1 MPRTKQIKPKKN
13 RNKFQKKLGIGV
25 FILAVALSPLVIYS
39 FLNPSSSAISD
50 SQKTTT
56 NVAEGPEIKSDL
68 ATQDPDTKDITE
80 VEDAS
85 SEMDGEWLGL
95 CEKNSI
101 KSVEDFQRTVLN
113 DKVLLAH
120 YSGFDWNNA
129 RLGKR
134 DEEVLA
140 FVSHRRD
147 EVIKK
152 TSKPIKLPKG
162 DGYITDGT
170 HTART
175 FCCNDII
182 LSPAAGPPPEDVV
195 VGFLSG
201 MPPLEEGTLDP
212 LPLTLPP
219 ETFTLDPL
227 PLTLPPETVSSYRYP
242 SGNSHPPTSP
252 PISPPAAPP
261 TQPVPEPATLILFGA
276 GLFVLVITTWKKNTR
291 NKRE

>member
-1 MPRTKQIKPKKN
+1 MSPTKQVEPKKN
-13 RNKFQKKLGIGV
+13 HNKFQKKIGIGV
-25 FILAVALSPLVIYS
+25 FILVVALSPLVIYS
-39 FLNPSSSAISD
+39 FLNPSNLAISD
-50 SQKTTT
+50 KAKKATT
-56 NVAEGPEIKSDL
+56 NVAESDM
-68 ATQDPDTKDITE
+68 ATQDPDYKDITA

-101 KSVEDFQRTVLN
+101 KSVEDFRRTVFN

-129 RLGKR
+129 SLGKH
-134 DEEVLA
+134 DEAILA
-140 FVSHRRD
+140 FVSHRKGD
-147 EVIKK
+147 VIKK
-152 TSKPIKLPKG
+152 TSKPIQLPKG

-182 LSPAAGPPPEDVV
+182 LTPAAGPSPEDVV
-195 VGFLSG
+195 VEFSSG
-201 MPPLEEGTLDP
+201 MPPMEEFILDP
-212 LPLTLPP
+212 LPLTLP
-219 ETFTLDPL
+219 L
-227 PLTLPPETVSSYRYP
+227 ETVSLYRESYLPER
-242 SGNSHPPTSP
+242 SHRTIYRSP
-252 PISPPAAPP
+252 RDVPP

-276 GLFVLVITTWKKNTR
+276 GIFVLVITTWKKNST

>member
-1 MPRTKQIKPKKN
+1 MPHTKQIEPKKN
-13 RNKFQKKLGIGV
+13 HNKFQKKLGIGV
-25 FILAVALSPLVIYS
+25 FILAAALSPLVIYS
-39 FLNPSSSAISD
+39 FLNPSNLAVSD
-50 SQKTTT
+50 YAKKATT

-68 ATQDPDTKDITE
+68 ATQDPDYKDITE

-95 CEKNSI
+95 CKKNSI

-129 RLGKR
+129 SLGKHG
-134 DEEVLA
+134 EAILA
-140 FVSHRRD
+140 FVSHRKGD
-147 EVIKK
+147 VIKK

-170 HTART
+170 LTART

-195 VGFLSG
+195 VEPSSG
-201 MPPLEEGTLDP
+201 MFPVEEVTLAP
-212 LPLTLPP
+212 LPLK
-219 ETFTLDPL
+219 L
-227 PLTLPPETVSSYRYP
+227 PLETVSLYRESYPPRK
-242 SGNSHPPTSP
+242 SHQTIFRNPPD
-252 PISPPAAPP
+252 APP
-261 TQPVPEPATLILFGA
+261 TQPIPEPATLILFGT
-276 GLFVLVITTWKKNTR
+276 GLFVLVITTWKKNST
-291 NKRE
+291 KKSE

>member
-1 MPRTKQIKPKKN
+1 MAHTKQIEPKKN
-13 RNKFQKKLGIGV
+13 HNKFQKKLGIGV
-25 FILAVALSPLVIYS
+25 FILAVALLPLVIYL
-39 FLNPSSSAISD
+39 FLNPSNLATSD
-50 SQKTTT
+50 SAKKSTT

-68 ATQDPDTKDITE
+68 AAQDPDYKDITE

-101 KSVEDFQRTVLN
+101 KSVADFQRAVLN

-129 RLGKR
+129 SIGRR
-134 DEEVLA
+134 DEAIMA
-140 FVSHRRD
+140 FVSHRKGD
-147 EVIKK
+147 VIKK

-175 FCCNDII
+175 FCCNDIL

-195 VGFLSG
+195 VKPLSG
-201 MPPLEEGTLDP
+201 VPPMEEFTLAP
-212 LPLTLPP
+212 LPLM
-219 ETFTLDPL
+219 L
-227 PLTLPPETVSSYRYP
+227 PLETVSLYRESYPSRRSYRSSFRATP
-242 SGNSHPPTSP
+242 DPR
-252 PISPPAAPP
+252 PI
-261 TQPVPEPATLILFGA
+261 QPVPEPATLILFGT
-276 GLFVLVITTWKKNTR
+276 GLFLLVIITWKKHSTK
-291 NKRE
+291 KRE

>member
-1 MPRTKQIKPKKN
+1 MPRKKQIRSKKN
-13 RNKFQKKLGIGV
+13 QNLQKKIGIGV
-25 FILAVALSPLVIYS
+25 FILVVALSPLIIYS
-39 FLNPSSSAISD
+39 FLNPSNPDISD
-50 SQKTTT
+50 SAKKAIT
-56 NVAEGPEIKSDL
+56 NVAEVPEIKNDL
-68 ATQDPDTKDITE
+68 ATQDPDYKDITE

-129 RLGKR
+129 RLGES

-140 FVSHRRD
+140 FVSHRRG

-182 LSPAAGPPPEDVV
+182 LAPAAGPPPEEDVV
-195 VGFLSG
+195 VGFPSA
-201 MPPLEEGTLDP
+201 MPPMEEFSLDP

-219 ETFTLDPL
+219 EMIS
-227 PLTLPPETVSSYRYP
+227 VYRESYP
-242 SGNSHPPTSP
+242 SRISHPT
-252 PISPPAAPP
+252 IYYPPATPP
-261 TQPVPEPATLILFGA
+261 TQPVPEPATLILFGT
-276 GLFVLVITTWKKNTR
+276 GLFVIIITVWKRNFK

>member
-1 MPRTKQIKPKKN
+1 MQHKKQIGPRKN
-13 RNKFQKKLGIGV
+13 HNLQKKLGIGV
-25 FILAVALSPLVIYS
+25 FILVVALSPLVIYS
-39 FLNPSSSAISD
+39 FLNPSNPAISD
-50 SQKTTT
+50 PAEKTIA
-56 NVAEGPEIKSDL
+56 NVAEVPEIKSDL
-68 ATQDPDTKDITE
+68 ATQDPDNKDITE

-129 RLGKR
+129 SLGER

-140 FVSHRRD
+140 FVSHRRG

-182 LSPAAGPPPEDVV
+182 LSPAAGPPPEDAV

-227 PLTLPPETVSSYRYP
+227 PLTLPPETVSSYRFP
-242 SGNSHPPTSP
+242 SGNSHPPISP
-252 PISPPAAPP
+252 PISQPAAPP

-276 GLFVLVITTWKKNTR
+276 GLFVLIITTWKKNTR